1 MKNIEN
7 TEIVITFAK
16 IRDNVIRYW
25 WIFGLGFL
33 VACFIIL
40 SSDKRG
46 ENADTESANAEL
58 LFYYESQ
65 EKNSNG
71 GEKDILAEILKKDST
86 TINYLD
92 VSKMAEEL
100 MKTQESINE
109 INEKMI
115 EKGFANYKY
124 NPYQSSLTSSERLIV
139 CTISAAS
146 KEEVQILSEVYSEI
160 LLSKMNEMLRSEEV
174 LLVRESDTDILEI
187 SSTGSQSGVLS
198 VKNVFILCLCIL
210 FSLIIVFIL
219 MLNDKYFRCKN
230 EIEQLRNV
238 PLLGEICDF
247 KNGWENNFI
256 LFNYLKQKNYNN
268 MTLVSL
274 GNEKKCEEILGKI
287 SGLCDDNLKK
297 NVNYIKNVKNNLA
310 DLHESDEYVLL
321 LNINKDKIPDVKKV
335 TETIMLLE
343 KKIIGVIYIG

>member
-1 MKNIEN
+1 
-7 TEIVITFAK
+7 
-16 IRDNVIRYW
+16 
-25 WIFGLGFL
+25 
-33 VACFIIL
+33 
-40 SSDKRG
+40 
-46 ENADTESANAEL
+46 
-58 LFYYESQ
+58 
-65 EKNSNG
+65 
-71 GEKDILAEILKKDST
+71 
-86 TINYLD
+86 
-92 VSKMAEEL
+92 